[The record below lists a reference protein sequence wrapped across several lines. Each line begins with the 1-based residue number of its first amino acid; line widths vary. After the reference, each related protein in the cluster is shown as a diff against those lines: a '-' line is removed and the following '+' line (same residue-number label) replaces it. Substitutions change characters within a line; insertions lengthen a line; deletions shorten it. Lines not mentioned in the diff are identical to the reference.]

1 MPASFATPLLPET
14 RRHYA
19 YCRRLTH
26 KHGPNFSIGFRC
38 LPQPKRLAI
47 YAAYAACRLADDY
60 ADEGAP
66 KDADLLERWE
76 AEVESAYTGHPSHP
90 VTKALRHALSTF
102 PIPKSA
108 FLGLIA
114 GCRQDFVKKRY
125 ADFQELLGYCDLVAS
140 TISDISL
147 SIFGST
153 SEETERLGR
162 RLSTALQLTNVIRDV
177 REDAG
182 KGRIYLPSDEMAHF
196 MVGEADLMEGRTSEA
211 MTSFLQFQ
219 CRRADGFFHEAEP
232 LAGHVEADSRLTV
245 DLMARVYRA
254 ILGKIA
260 RDPLQIFRRRVAL
273 NPLDKAV
280 VVAGC
285 LRPIVFHPK

>member
-14 RRHYA
+14 RRDYA

-38 LPQPKRLAI
+38 LPHPKRLAI

-60 ADEGAP
+60 ADEGSP
-66 KDADLLERWE
+66 KDAGLLERWE
-76 AEVESAYTGHPSHP
+76 VEVEAAYAGRPAHP
-90 VTKALRHALSTF
+90 VTRALRHALDTF
-102 PIPKSA
+102 PIPKAA

-125 ADFQELLGYCDLVAS
+125 ANFQELLGYCELVAS

-147 SIFGST
+147 SVFGST

-177 REDAG
+177 KEDAG
-182 KGRIYLPSDEMAHF
+182 KGRIYLPADEMAGF
-196 MVGEADLMEGRTSEA
+196 GVAPEDLLEGRATEPVA
-211 MTSFLQFQ
+211 ALLRFQ
-219 CRRADGFFHEAEP
+219 CERAEGFYREAEP
-232 LAGHVEADSRLTV
+232 LPGHVEADSRLAV

-254 ILGKIA
+254 ILAKIA
-260 RDPLQIFRRRVAL
+260 RDPLQVMKRRVAL
-273 NPLDKAV
+273 NALDKAA
-280 VVAGC
+280 VVAGS
-285 LRPIVFHPK
+285 LRSGSL

>member
-1 MPASFATPLLPET
+1 MPET
-14 RRHYA
+14 RRHYD

-38 LPQPKRLAI
+38 LPHPKRLAI

-66 KDADLLERWE
+66 KDAGLLERWE
-76 AEVESAYTGHPSHP
+76 AEVEAAYGGNPSHP
-90 VTKALRHALSTF
+90 VTKALGHALGTF

-147 SIFGST
+147 AVFGST
-153 SEETERLGR
+153 SEETDRLGQK
-162 RLSTALQLTNVIRDV
+162 LSTALQLTNVIRDV

-182 KGRIYLPSDEMAHF
+182 KGRIYLPADEMADHG
-196 MVGEADLMEGRTSEA
+196 VGEGDILEGRATEA
-211 MTSFLQFQ
+211 MAKLLRFQ
-219 CRRADGFFHEAEP
+219 CRRAEGFYREAEP
-232 LAGHVEADSRLTV
+232 LAGQVEADSRLTV

-254 ILGKIA
+254 ILAKIA
-260 RDPLQIFRRRVAL
+260 RDPLQVFRRRVAL
-273 NPLDKAV
+273 HPLDKIV
-280 VVAGC
+280 VVASC
-285 LRPIVFHPK
+285 LQPFIRKTR